1 MRLNDAVLGVIL
13 LLFAA
18 AVIVHAQTSFP
29 GLPGQDY
36 GPAFFPTV
44 IGSGLAL
51 CGIIFVIQ
59 GVARLREVP
68 LVRLGSWASSSR
80 HVANLLVVLGALLFY
95 ILLSDILGFFIT
107 STVLLTGLLVQFR
120 NRFLPSL
127 GLAVAATFVVH
138 FFFYK
143 MLLVPLP
150 WGFLE
155 PFAW

>member
-1 MRLNDAVLGVIL
+1 MRLNDAVIGVIL

-18 AVIVHAQTSFP
+18 VVIIHAQTSFP

-36 GPAFFPTV
+36 GPAFFPTI
-44 IGSGLAL
+44 IGAGFAV

-59 GVARLREVP
+59 GVAQLREVP
-68 LVRLGSWASSSR
+68 LVRLGAWATSSR
-80 HVANLLVVLGALLFY
+80 HVANLLVVVGMLLFY
-95 ILLSDILGFFIT
+95 ILLSDVLGFFIT
-107 STVLLTGLLVQFR
+107 STVLLTGLLVQFG
-120 NRFLPSL
+120 NRLQPSL
-127 GLAVAATFVVH
+127 GIAVAATFVVH

>member
-1 MRLNDAVLGVIL
+1 MRLNDAVIGVIL

-18 AVIVHAQTSFP
+18 VVIIHAQTSFP

-36 GPAFFPTV
+36 GPAFFPTI
-44 IGSGLAL
+44 IGAGFAL

-59 GVARLREVP
+59 GVAQLREVP
-68 LVRLGSWASSSR
+68 LVRLGAWATSSR
-80 HVANLLVVLGALLFY
+80 HVANLLVVVGMLLFY
-95 ILLSDILGFFIT
+95 ILLSDVLGFFIT
-107 STVLLTGLLVQFR
+107 STVLLTGLLVQFG
-120 NRFLPSL
+120 NRLLPSL
-127 GLAVAATFVVH
+127 GIAVAATFVVH